1 MSFEEQYTQYFQLMY
16 CYIFY
21 MTGSKELAEDL
32 TQETFLRIY
41 NRRAHSTDIAYIR
54 TVARHLVYDHY
65 RKKALIQWL
74 PFTKQHEQHT
84 TVLPEQ
90 LIAKE
95 NMRELMEAMQQLKL
109 SHKEVLIY
117 RKIEGYSI
125 EETARLLGWRTTKV
139 VNTQRSAMKALQR
152 ILGGVNDDVE

>member
-16 CYIFY
+16 RYIFY

-32 TQETFLRIY
+32 TQETFLRVY
-41 NRRAHSTDIAYIR
+41 NRGELHTEIAYIR
-54 TVARHLVYDHY
+54 TIARHLVYDHY

-74 PFTKQHEQHT
+74 PFTKQHEQQT
-84 TVLPEQ
+84 TALPDL

-95 NMRELMEAMQQLKL
+95 ELRELMKAMQQLKL

-152 ILGGVNDDVE
+152 ILGGMYDDVE